1 MCAAHCFTTLLCT
14 AAVSM
19 TFRFRRYL
27 KFILRTAGQSVDSYL
42 GQLAA
47 AGQRDGGGGGGEQ

>member
-1 MCAAHCFTTLLCT
+1 MCAASCFCCT

-47 AGQRDGGGGGGEQ
+47 GQQRDGGGGGGSHGR

>member
-1 MCAAHCFTTLLCT
+1 MLHTVSPLCCT

-47 AGQRDGGGGGGEQ
+47 GQQRDGGGGGGEQ

>member
-1 MCAAHCFTTLLCT
+1 MCAASCFCCT